1 MADEL
6 GTPPPAPAAPAGI
19 SLAPGTPSEPLAE
32 RVHIRVGS
40 TASLLAVVPYLLGFE
55 PASSMVII
63 GTHPCTRQI
72 MLTLR
77 YDLPDPP
84 DPHDAADI
92 AAHAIGILTGQHA
105 RSAFA
110 IGYGPGHLVTPVAGA
125 LRAAAPRAGLEM
137 QEILRVQDK
146 RYWSSPGA
154 GHDDL
159 AEGTPFS
166 TASHLAIARLTAEGA
181 RVLAD
186 RDELAASVA
195 ALAGKEGES
204 MDRATRRAEQ
214 RAALLITPAADSG
227 RKAPARRR
235 LADAGLGAVARVIG
249 RYRCSGQPVTGPEAA
264 WLTVVLRDLR
274 VRDDAWARM
283 DPSHQAAHQR
293 LWTDVTRRAR
303 PGYVPAPASLLAF
316 VAWQSGNG
324 ALANIALARAL
335 ADDPQYSMAML
346 LRQVITSGA
355 PPSLARLPMTPEEVA
370 ASYGEEEDRTGS
382 HPGTISPEPEDPGAG
397 SRQPP
402 APPRQVHPNPY

>member
-1 MADEL
+1 MADAL

-19 SLAPGTPSEPLAE
+19 SPAPGTPPEPLAE

-110 IGYGPGHLVTPVAGA
+110 IGYGPGHLVTPVAAA
-125 LRAAAPRAGLEM
+125 LRAAAPPAGLEM

-154 GHDDL
+154 GHHDL

-166 TASHLAIARLTAEGA
+166 TASHLATARLTAEGA

-227 RKAPARRR
+227 QKAPARRR
-235 LADAGLGAVARVIG
+235 LADAGLGAVAQVIG
-249 RYRCSGQPVTGPEAA
+249 RYRCSGRPVTGPEAA

-283 DPSHQAAHQR
+283 DPSHRAAHQR

-324 ALANIALARAL
+324 ALANIALDRAL

-370 ASYGEEEDRTGS
+370 ASYGEEEDRTGN
-382 HPGTISPEPEDPGAG
+382 DPGAG
-397 SRQPP
+397 SRP
-402 APPRQVHPNPY
+402 ARRTPAACAPNPY